1 VPEREGYT
9 FTGWDADFSAV
20 KADMTVT
27 AQFAPVETLE
37 NEPVPGTGD
46 DSVTTLEDEPVP
58 QQGPAQFPW
67 WWIVIGVGAALLLFL
82 LIFFLVKRRKSEQ
95 TA

>member
-1 VPEREGYT
+1 MPEREGFT

-20 KADMTVT
+20 TEDMTVT
-27 AQFAPVETLE
+27 AQFAPTEKME
-37 NEPVPGTGD
+37 NEPVTGTGD

-58 QQGPAQFPW
+58 QQGPAVFPW